1 MIGSAERHYQTPANQ
16 KRRVQ
21 LRPSR
26 PTNGAQPVDEW
37 RRAVRRADRI
47 RKLEGARQYETFLRE
62 SFTKRAQRT
71 RAWKKAHIPGYQG
84 VIAGQ

>member
-1 MIGSAERHYQTPANQ
+1 MIGSAERPSQTPANQ
-16 KRRVQ
+16 KRRVR

-26 PTNGAQPVDEW
+26 AISRGQPVDEW

-47 RKLEGARQYETFLRE
+47 RKLEGARQYEIFLRE

-71 RAWKKAHIPGYQG
+71 RAWKRAHVPGY
-84 VIAGQ
+84 